1 MHLGVVL
8 MGLQMLTRPPTTP
21 LQADQQ
27 ELIDIITR
35 ATNALQVLLDAPPA
49 PLKRKVKPG
58 RRGSEK
64 KTPSTN

>member
-1 MHLGVVL
+1 

-35 ATNALQVLLDAPPA
+35 ATKAMQVLFDAPPA
-49 PLKRKVKPG
+49 QPKRKVKPG
-58 RRGSEK
+58 RRKSK
-64 KTPSTN
+64 KKIPSTN